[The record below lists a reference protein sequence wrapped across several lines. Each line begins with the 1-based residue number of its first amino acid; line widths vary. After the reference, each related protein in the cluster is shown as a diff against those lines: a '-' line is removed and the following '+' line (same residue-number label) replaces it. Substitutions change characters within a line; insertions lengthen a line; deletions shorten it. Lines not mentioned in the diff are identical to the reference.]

1 MEVGSP
7 PPQNPGPPPEN
18 STPWYLSPNTLVC
31 TIPPIQDETVDAVH
45 QESSSA
51 CSGSNE
57 SDVLI
62 HSEENLITIGS
73 DTSYVTTRTQ
83 TESPSCKCLE
93 LMTKVA
99 ELSVCVKALNS
110 KVESNFVTL
119 NNRLSLVLDTIVSF
133 KENQLVSCPQYL
145 AFLTHDI
152 LTPFFST
159 PDSKGTPTHYSKS
172 VFPSTSTP
180 TPASKGTP
188 THYTNSVCPSTPI
201 PTGISA

>member
-18 STPWYLSPNTLVC
+18 STPLYLSPNTLDC
-31 TIPPIQDETVDAVH
+31 TIPPTQDETVDSVH

-57 SDVLI
+57 SDVLM
-62 HSEENLITIGS
+62 HSEENLITIDS
-73 DTSYVTTRTQ
+73 DTSYVTKGTQ

-145 AFLTHDI
+145 
-152 LTPFFST
+152 
-159 PDSKGTPTHYSKS
+159 
-172 VFPSTSTP
+172 VF
-180 TPASKGTP
+180 
-188 THYTNSVCPSTPI
+188 
-201 PTGISA
+201 